1 MNSSRE
7 NDPEAIRSD
16 INVTRARMDNT
27 MDELGDRFQ
36 PRHLL
41 DEVLGLFRR
50 SNEGSDGNLRKVRE
64 KISHSADAAM
74 HAVVDT
80 VKQNPMP
87 ALLIGAGVAWMIY
100 ESRRDRSG
108 DQYDEDE
115 TYARRRDR
123 EGVRYD
129 PDLHYDR
136 PLQYPSGEESVQR
149 EWSDQGG
156 SKLGEMKEAISEKAA
171 AAGEQVKEKFAD
183 VKEQAREKLGH
194 LKERAGEKLQA
205 ARERAGEITGKVGER
220 TREVYSKT
228 RERVTTTADEHP
240 LEVGLVCLAAGVFA
254 GLALPTPN
262 AVNRVAGP
270 AADRLRQRARETGTE
285 MLEKSKNVARA
296 AATAVKEEAKSQGL
310 TTAPAA
316 TGDKCELGNQSGS
329 QSGPFDK
336 RPEISG
342 M

>member
-1 MNSSRE
+1 MNPSRE
-7 NDPEAIRSD
+7 NDPEALRSD
-16 INVTRARMDNT
+16 INVTRAQMDNT
-27 MDELGDRFQ
+27 MDEIGDRLQ

-41 DEVLGLFRR
+41 DEVLGFFRR
-50 SNEGSDGNLRKVRE
+50 SSDGADGNMHRVRE
-64 KISHSADAAM
+64 KISRSADAAM

-100 ESRRDRSG
+100 ESRRERTT
-108 DQYDEDE
+108 DQRDES
-115 TYARRRDR
+115 YASQRDR

-136 PLQYPSGEESVQR
+136 PLEYPSDKDSVQR

-156 SKLGEMKEAISEKAA
+156 SKLGELKETISEKAA
-171 AAGEQVKEKFAD
+171 GATEQVKEKFSD

-194 LKERAGEKLQA
+194 LKERAGEKLHA

-220 TREVYSKT
+220 TREAYAKT
-228 RERVTTTADEHP
+228 RDRVATTAEEHP
-240 LEVGLVCLAAGVFA
+240 LEVGLACLAAGVFA
-254 GLALPTPN
+254 GLSLPTPN
-262 AVNRVAGP
+262 ACNRMVGP
-270 AADRLRQRARETGTE
+270 AADRLRDRARETGTE
-285 MLEKSKNVARA
+285 VLEKTKRVARA
-296 AATAVKEEAKSQGL
+296 AATAVKEEAKTQGL
-310 TTAPAA
+310 TPAA
-316 TGDKCELGNQSGS
+316 TGAPASSDAGNQSGS
-329 QSGPFDK
+329 DTGPFEK